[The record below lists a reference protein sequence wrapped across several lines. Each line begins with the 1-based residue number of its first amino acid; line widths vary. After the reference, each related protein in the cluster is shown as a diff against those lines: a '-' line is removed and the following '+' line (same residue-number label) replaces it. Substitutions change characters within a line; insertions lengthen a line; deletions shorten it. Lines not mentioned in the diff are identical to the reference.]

1 MPRLATLKR
10 TMALLLLAALCL
22 LCVPAFANNAE
33 QTMRKLEGSL
43 VTVEVKTAAGDAL
56 VGQGTGFAVIDKR
69 HLITSYHVVSDVVLE
84 PNKYT
89 LSIETADADITNAT
103 VVMIDVVAD
112 IALLRTSVDIGPPL
126 KLQPKWPRQG
136 VRGYALGNPGGMGQ
150 TVVGGIFNGLVLDSA
165 MPMLHFTGA
174 INGGMSGGPAVNE
187 QGEVIGVNTASMRG
201 DQLVGFLSATVNIVN
216 MLDREKG
223 YRSPTTEELQAMVVT
238 QAGDFTSW
246 VADKA
251 TAEPPATKDTLGYSL
266 PDEFGDNGQCAGSLK
281 KDDDKRYQVL
291 GKRCKLDNDVYVN
304 SDTRVGNISLDQ
316 RILFGDGLSAT
327 QIATALDFDV
337 NSRFDYTGNKIDGK
351 SHWRCIQ
358 QRVRVQINFMGVLH
372 SCSRSIDALPGLHDY
387 WFLFVESP
395 SGPSGLVTSAYFTGF
410 KLQDTQRVLKL
421 LMASTQRKAQP

>member
-1 MPRLATLKR
+1 MRQLATPQR
-10 TMALLLLAALCL
+10 AMALLLAAALYV
-22 LCVPAFANNAE
+22 LCAPALANNAE

-89 LSIETADADITNAT
+89 LSLETADADIISAT

-112 IALLRTSVDIGPPL
+112 IALLKTEVDIGPPL

-150 TVVGGIFNGLVLDSA
+150 TVVSGIFNGVVLNSA
-165 MPMLHFTGA
+165 IPMLHFTGA

-201 DQLVGFLSATVNIVN
+201 DQLVGFLSASVNIGN
-216 MLDREKG
+216 MLDRETG
-223 YRSPTTEELQAMVVT
+223 YRSPTAVELQAMVVT
-238 QAGDFTSW
+238 QTGDFSSW

-251 TAEPPATKDTLGYSL
+251 TAEPPGVIKSLGYSL
-266 PDEFGDNGQCAGSLK
+266 PDEFGDNSKCSGVLT
-281 KDDDKRYQVL
+281 DDADKRYKVL
-291 GKRCKLDNDVYVN
+291 GKRCKLSSDVYVN
-304 SDTRVGNISLDQ
+304 SDTRVGNISIDQ
-316 RILFGDGLSAT
+316 RIVFSEELSAA
-327 QIATALDFDV
+327 QIAAALDFDV
-337 NSRFDYTGNKIDGK
+337 NSRFDYTGEKSDGK
-351 SHWRCIQ
+351 SHWQCKQ
-358 QRVRVQINFMGVLH
+358 HRVQLQPNIKGMFH
-372 SCSRSIDALPGLHDY
+372 TCARSIDALPGLGDY

-395 SGPSGLVTSAYFTGF
+395 SRSSGLIVSSYFIGF
-410 KLQDTQRVLKL
+410 KMDDTKRVLKHL
-421 LMASTQRKAQP
+421 LANVQREDKP